1 MLFNK
6 TLEMMAGMRLKDMAA
21 EYRRQTELPA
31 MDALSFEE
39 RFTLMVEAEWN
50 GRHDRRLTKLTRDAN
65 LLEPAACLE
74 GIDYDPRRKIDRTQI
89 ARLSDI
95 SWVREQKHLLITG
108 KTGAGKTW
116 IASAFAGEACRRGLK
131 VRCFK
136 TLRLLNELTLGR
148 SDGTWIR
155 VVDELLKPD
164 LLVLDDFGI
173 EPLGA
178 LHCRDLF
185 EVIDERRIK
194 GSILIA
200 AQIPVKDWHAVFADK
215 TAADAVMDRLVNN
228 SFRIELEGPS
238 RRGVDQKHKESAS
251 PLKQNEDEDEEDRE
265 VIAAGAV

>member
-6 TLEMMAGMRLKDMAA
+6 TLEMMAGMRLKDMSA

-31 MDALSFEE
+31 MDSLSFEE

-108 KTGAGKTW
+108 KTGTGKTW

-136 TLRLLNELTLGR
+136 TLRLLNELTVGR
-148 SDGTWIR
+148 SDGTWSR
-155 VVDELLKPD
+155 TVDELLKPD
-164 LLVLDDFGI
+164 LLVLDDFGM

-185 EVIDERRIK
+185 EVIDERRTK

-228 SFRIELEGPS
+228 SFRIELSGPS
-238 RRGVDQKHKESAS
+238 RRGVDRSREDKVSIFD
-251 PLKQNEDEDEEDRE
+251 QNDDVEKGGE